1 MQQSRPPEAGAPK
14 SAAGAALR
22 FMAAAVPNRFTAAGV
37 AVTALFSG
45 HAPAETSAAADLSAA
60 ATAAATAAAGQQ
72 PVLPSVEVT
81 GMAIQSG
88 QDISQSIDSV
98 DKQEL
103 AEQQLTL
110 LQDALRNVPGITL
123 NSGEGGA
130 HGDSVN
136 LRGLSIPDS
145 FFLDGVR
152 DIGQYQR
159 DTFNSETV
167 AVLLGPASAVFGRG
181 STSGVINSISK
192 QPLLTPLAEISV
204 SAGDADYS
212 RETGDF
218 NLPLGD
224 TAAARVALMD
234 QRNGVV
240 QRDQVL
246 YRRYGV
252 APTLALGL
260 DTPTRLTLSYFK
272 EEENNLPDY
281 GIPFI
286 DGAPAHVDR
295 SNYYGL
301 VNYDRTRTNTNIGT
315 IRIEHDVSDD
325 ITLSDSLRYANYGFE
340 YLVSGP
346 YLGNDFV
353 PPPPPGTP
361 YDDIEVSRDQP
372 SSAGTTSLAINRT
385 DLTAKFDVAG
395 FKNTLTTGL
404 ELSKEQSNVSR
415 YTNGLDDIAPTPL
428 LDPDPFHTQPTPLN
442 AYSLPKGRGSDVSL
456 YAVDSMVL
464 GPHWDVDAGLR
475 WDRFKSS
482 FSEAFT
488 DTGFERTDT
497 FVSPRAA
504 AIFKPDEAQSFY
516 LSYGTSYNPAIE
528 YLIVAPS
535 DNSLSPEKNST
546 LELGTKLKILNG
558 RAELTGALFD
568 TFVKNVRISDPDDPT
583 VQEMPFDQRVK
594 GVEAGINGYVIDI
607 WEVTVNYT
615 HLNDRIT
622 SSADPLAV
630 GKLAPNTPHDAVN
643 VWSTV
648 EPASAWT
655 VGGGMTAVSHRYAD
669 ADNTAG
675 VPSYVF
681 FNAMTSYQVNGHW
694 KLQLNLNNVTDRLYF
709 TGVYYTGIAE
719 NHALPSAGRT
729 LIGTASY
736 RF

>member
-1 MQQSRPPEAGAPK
+1 MHQICRQDAGASK
-14 SAAGAALR
+14 SVAGANL
-22 FMAAAVPNRFTAAGV
+22 FTVAGV
-37 AVTALFSG
+37 AITALFSG
-45 HAPAETSAAADLSAA
+45 PAQADGSASGSAEADLAAADGG
-60 ATAAATAAAGQQ
+60 GQP
-72 PVLPSVEVT
+72 PVLPSIEVT
-81 GMAIQSG
+81 GTAIQSG
-88 QDISQSIDSV
+88 QDISQSIAGV
-98 DKQEL
+98 DKKEL
-103 AEQQLTL
+103 EEQHLTL

-159 DTFNSETV
+159 DTFNSD
-167 AVLLGPASAVFGRG
+167 AISVLMGPASAVFGRG

-192 QPLLTPLAEISV
+192 QPLLTPLASLSV
-204 SAGDADYS
+204 SAGQADY
-212 RETGDF
+212 RRGTGDF
-218 NLPLGD
+218 NLPLSD
-224 TAAARVALMD
+224 TAAARITVMD
-234 QRNGVV
+234 QRNNVV
-240 QRDQVL
+240 QRDEVT

-252 APTLALGL
+252 APTLAFGI

-286 DGAPAHVDR
+286 DGAPANVDR
-295 SNYYGL
+295 NNYYGL

-315 IRIEHDVSDD
+315 IRFEHDFNDA
-325 ITLSDSLRYANYGFE
+325 ITFSDSLRYANYGFE
-340 YLVSGP
+340 YLVDGP
-346 YLGNDFV
+346 FLGNDFV

-361 YDDIEVSRDQP
+361 YADIEVSRDQP
-372 SSAGTTSLAINRT
+372 SSAGTTSLAINRS
-385 DLTAKFDVAG
+385 DLGAKFDVAG

-415 YTNGLDDIAPTPL
+415 FTNGLDDVAPTPL
-428 LDPDPFHTQPTPLN
+428 LNPDPFHTPPTPLT
-442 AYSLPKGRGSDVSL
+442 AYSLPKGRGSDVSV
-456 YAVDSMVL
+456 YAVDSIAL

-497 FVSPRAA
+497 FVSPRGAV
-504 AIFKPDEAQSFY
+504 IFKPDDTQSDY

-535 DNSLSPEKNST
+535 DNSLSPEKTST

-558 RAELTGALFD
+558 KAELTGALFD

-594 GVEAGINGYVIDI
+594 GVELGVNGYVADI
-607 WEVTVNYT
+607 WEVAVNYT
-615 HLNDRIT
+615 HLNDKIT
-622 SSADPLAV
+622 SSADPESV
-630 GKLAPNTPHDAVN
+630 GKRAPNTPHDAVN

-648 EPASAWT
+648 EPTSAWT
-655 VGGGMTAVSHRYAD
+655 LGGGFTAVSQRFAD

-681 FNAMTSYQVNGHW
+681 FNAMTSYQVNEHL
-694 KLQLNLNNVTDRLYF
+694 KLQLNLNNVTDKLYF
-709 TGVYYTGIAE
+709 TGVYYTGTDE

-729 LIGTASY
+729 LIGMASY

>member
-1 MQQSRPPEAGAPK
+1 MHQHCRQEAGASK
-14 SAAGAALR
+14 SVAGATNL
-22 FMAAAVPNRFTAAGV
+22 FTVAGV

-45 HAPAETSAAADLSAA
+45 HVQADGSVSDAAASDEAAAGSAADLSAA
-60 ATAAATAAAGQQ
+60 NAGSQQ

-81 GMAIQSG
+81 GTAIQSG
-88 QDISQSIDSV
+88 QDISQSIDGI
-98 DKQEL
+98 DKKEL
-103 AEQQLTL
+103 EEQHLTL

-159 DTFNSETV
+159 DTFNSD
-167 AVLLGPASAVFGRG
+167 AISVLLGPASAVFGRG

-192 QPLLTPLAEISV
+192 QPLLTPLASISV
-204 SAGDADYS
+204 SAGQADYH
-212 RETGDF
+212 RDTGDF
-218 NLPLGD
+218 NLPLSD
-224 TAAARVALMD
+224 TAAARITVMD
-234 QRNGVV
+234 QRNNVV
-240 QRDQVL
+240 QRDEVT

-252 APTLALGL
+252 APTLAFGI

-286 DGAPAHVDR
+286 DGAPAKVDR
-295 SNYYGL
+295 NNFYGL

-315 IRIEHDVSDD
+315 IRFEHDFNDA
-325 ITLSDSLRYANYGFE
+325 ITFSDSLRYANYGFE
-340 YLVSGP
+340 YLVDGSF
-346 YLGNDFV
+346 LGNDFV

-361 YDDIEVSRDQP
+361 YADILISRDQP
-372 SSAGTTSLAINRT
+372 SSAGTTSLAINRS
-385 DLTAKFDVAG
+385 DLTAKFGVAG
-395 FKNTLTTGL
+395 FKNTLTSGL

-415 YTNGLDDIAPTPL
+415 FTNGLDDIAPTPL
-428 LDPDPFHTQPTPLN
+428 LNPDPFHTPPTPLT
-442 AYSLPKGRGSDVSL
+442 AYSLPKGRGSDVSV
-456 YAVDSMVL
+456 YALDSIAL
-464 GPHWDVDAGLR
+464 GPHWDVDVGLR

-488 DTGFERTDT
+488 DTAFERVDT

-504 AIFKPDEAQSFY
+504 VIFKPDDAQNYY

-546 LELGTKLKILNG
+546 LELGTKLKILDG
-558 RAELTGALFD
+558 KAELTGALFD

-594 GVEAGINGYVIDI
+594 GVEVGINGYVTDI
-607 WEVTVNYT
+607 FEVAVNYT
-615 HLNDRIT
+615 HLNDKIT
-622 SSADPLAV
+622 ASADPDSV
-630 GKLAPNTPHDAVN
+630 GKLAPNTPHDAVS

-648 EPASAWT
+648 EPTSAWT
-655 VGGGMTAVSHRYAD
+655 VGGGLTAVSHRFAD

-681 FNAMTSYQVNGHW
+681 FNAMTSYQVNEHL
-694 KLQLNLNNVTDRLYF
+694 KVQLNLNNVTDKLYF
-709 TGVYYTGIAE
+709 TGVYYTGTDE

-729 LIGTASY
+729 LIGMASY